1 MATYNNFLKTNYFSV
16 TDENK
21 FMDICR
27 KVKSNTGD
35 KLEIV
40 SITESD
46 QNKFSFCCYGT
57 PIYDCEKSRNGL
69 YNEALEELLNE
80 LQSVVAFG
88 DAIIIKE
95 IGQEKLRFLNATAY
109 IITKDDIKFIDFDD
123 YMLSVARQQ
132 LDDVNWDTRI
142 TY

>member
-57 PIYDCEKSRNGL
+57 LIYDCEKSSNGL